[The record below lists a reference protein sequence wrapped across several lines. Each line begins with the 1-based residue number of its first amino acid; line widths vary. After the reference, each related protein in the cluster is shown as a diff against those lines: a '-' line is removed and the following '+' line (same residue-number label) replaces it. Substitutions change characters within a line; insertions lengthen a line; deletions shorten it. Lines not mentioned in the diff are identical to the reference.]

1 MRRLSLTP
9 CGLWLACSLLGACT
23 PKPSAVP
30 LGGEEWIPPE
40 RHVDRKPQGSS
51 PEVDRAAQAPP
62 PPKVAVEPVPA
73 PQKTAPVSAAASAS
87 AVRFQYA
94 PFARGNT
101 VVIESRYAVR
111 ATVKVTMPG
120 MQGDQSADVDIV
132 RRIEVTVVDATPE
145 QVRAVDV
152 AYVESTTKFRMPGVS
167 EDEDSRAG
175 DRFRVSFG
183 GSTPVV
189 NAVTGT
195 ASADQV
201 KQVLFDLATVT
212 GYQPLI
218 TAHLPATLEPGWN
231 VRIGAGELG
240 SLFGSVEPVRLQSA
254 SLALRAGSTGS
265 QQSVTFDCAA
275 PIEFRHEGLRLT
287 ADLRGSCTADPRT
300 SRPGTV
306 RLDGPLRAT
315 ETQLLGEGGSLS
327 GTLEV
332 RLQHTYRQ

>member
-1 MRRLSLTP
+1 MP
-9 CGLWLACSLLGACT
+9 
-23 PKPSAVP
+23 PKP
-30 LGGEEWIPPE
+30 
-40 RHVDRKPQGSS
+40 
-51 PEVDRAAQAPP
+51 
-62 PPKVAVEPVPA
+62 
-73 PQKTAPVSAAASAS
+73 APVSAGASAS
-87 AVRFQYA
+87 AVRFQYM
-94 PFARGNT
+94 PFARGSS
-101 VVIESRYAVR
+101 VLIESRYTVR

-145 QVRAVDV
+145 QVRGVEV
-152 AYVESTTKFRMPGVS
+152 AYVQSTTKFKMPGIS

-175 DRFRVSFG
+175 DRFRVSFAG
-183 GSTPVV
+183 PTPVV

-218 TAHLPATLEPGWN
+218 KAHLPAALEPGWN
-231 VRIGAGELG
+231 VRVGAAELG
-240 SLFGSVEPVRLQSA
+240 ALFGSVEPVSLQSA
-254 SLALRAGSTGS
+254 TLNLRGGPAGGD
-265 QQSVTFDCAA
+265 QPVTFDCAA
-275 PIEFRHEGLRLT
+275 PVELRHEGLRLT

-300 SRPGTV
+300 SRPGTL

-315 ETQLLGEGGSLS
+315 ETQLLGEGGSVS

-332 RLQHTYRQ
+332 RLQHTYR